1 MRTTLPLEIISIED
15 DGYHVIT
22 KGKINGKE
30 ARLLIDTGASR
41 TVFDIEK
48 IVTFPDISPDNF
60 NLMDKR
66 SSGLGTNSMESF
78 TIILNKFSLGKLKL
92 KEYESVLISM
102 THVNQSYEM
111 LNLPPIDGVI
121 GGDILSKYKAILDYG
136 KKELILES
144 NS

>member
-1 MRTTLPLEIISIED
+1 MQSILPLEIISIED

-48 IVTFPDISPDNF
+48 IVTFPGISPDDF
-60 NLMDKR
+60 MLMEKR

-78 TIILNKFSLGKLKL
+78 TIILKKLSLGKLKL
-92 KEYESVLISM
+92 KDYESVLISM

-121 GGDILSKYKAILDYG
+121 GGDLLSAYNAVIDYG
-136 KKELILES
+136 KKEMGLEVHS
-144 NS
+144 